1 MLTNYP
7 MPLHLILLAMIT
19 VLLLAGCSGQ
29 PPPPPIG
36 RDLPRGVGYTSAFND
51 RITQHFPAGSDES
64 KFMVELRNEQFA
76 ITETHDSSGRNRLSA
91 TYHVHSVMCIE
102 TWTVQW
108 IAAQGK
114 IEEIQGKKQDLC
126 P

>member
-1 MLTNYP
+1 

-19 VLLLAGCSGQ
+19 ALLLAGCSGQ

-36 RDLPRGVGYTSAFND
+36 RDLPRGVGHTSAAFNE
-51 RITQHFPAGSDES
+51 RVTQRFPAGSDES
-64 KFMVELRNEQFA
+64 KLMVELRNERFA

-91 TYHVHSVMCIE
+91 SYEVHSVMCRE

-108 IAAQGK
+108 IAEQGK
-114 IEEIQGKKQDLC
+114 IKEIQGKKQDL
-126 P
+126 